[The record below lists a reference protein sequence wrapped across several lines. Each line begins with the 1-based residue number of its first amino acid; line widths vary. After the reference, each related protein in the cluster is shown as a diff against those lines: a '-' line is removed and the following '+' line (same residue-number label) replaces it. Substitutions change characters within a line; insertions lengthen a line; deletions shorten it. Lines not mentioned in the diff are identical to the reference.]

1 MALAARIPIEG
12 GGVILVEAPPPQ
24 DGGPI
29 KAGRV
34 GDAIRDLPTTL
45 QASLRPIRDAARVV
59 LEQLREA
66 RPTEVQVEFGV
77 DLATE
82 AGAVIT
88 KTEIASHLTIRLTWA
103 ADQVAGAGDVSG

>member
-1 MALAARIPIEG
+1 MTVAARIPIEG
-12 GGVILVEAPPPQ
+12 GGVILVEVPPSQ
-24 DGGPI
+24 GGGPV

-45 QASLRPIRDAARVV
+45 QDSLRPVRDAARVV

-66 RPTEVQVEFGV
+66 RPTAVEVEFGV

-88 KTEIASHLTIRLTWA
+88 KTAVASHLTIRLTWA
-103 ADQVAGAGDVSG
+103 ADPVTGAGDVSA